1 MEETYKEY
9 KITYN
14 ENLKEFIASIGE
26 SNYQNSDLS
35 SVKKY
40 IDKLDSKDF
49 KRIDVI
55 VDDYSKMVD
64 AIVTSYPDGQT
75 GSYKVCW
82 ISLKGEKGYRSRSKV
97 PITKV
102 FLDIPFN
109 RETLAQMKE
118 KENLIKEINNDIKDL
133 KNSLETYKPD

>member
-55 VDDYSKMVD
+55 VDDYSKMAD

-75 GSYKVCW
+75 GSYKECW
-82 ISLKGEKGYRSRSKV
+82 VSFKSKKGFRSRSKV
-97 PITKV
+97 STAKV
-102 FLDIPFN
+102 FLDIPRN
-109 RETLAQMKE
+109 REILTQMKE
-118 KENLIKEINNDIKDL
+118 KENLIKEIKNNIQAL
-133 KNSLETYKPD
+133 KESLETYKPD